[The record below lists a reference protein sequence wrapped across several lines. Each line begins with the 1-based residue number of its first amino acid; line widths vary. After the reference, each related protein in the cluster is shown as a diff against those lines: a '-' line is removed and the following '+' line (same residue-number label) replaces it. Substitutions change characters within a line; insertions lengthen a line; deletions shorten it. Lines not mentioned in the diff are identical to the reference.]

1 MVNVSTTDEDKS
13 QQQHDIK
20 GPEWKCFLCSHAKF
34 FHDNGNRDRN
44 GMALPTSVM
53 SQTTTVP
60 ARLNSFAVRQCEEI
74 NTITSNGNTTDKSL
88 AAVQGNISRT
98 RVDI

>member
-1 MVNVSTTDEDKS
+1 MFLQLMKTRANNNMISKVQSGNVSYA
-13 QQQHDIK
+13 
-20 GPEWKCFLCSHAKF
+20 LMLKF
-34 FHDNGNRDRN
+34 FHENGNRDRN

>member
-1 MVNVSTTDEDKS
+1 MLVNVSTTDEDKS
-13 QQQHDIK
+13 QQQQHDITVT
-20 GPEWKCFLCSHAKF
+20 ECKF
-34 FHDNGNRDRN
+34 FHENGNRDRN
-44 GMALPTSVM
+44 GMVLPTSAM
-53 SQTTTVP
+53 SQTTTAP
-60 ARLNSFAVRQCEEI
+60 ARLNSFAVCRREEI